1 MRLITVKRLT
11 KVTKTIDY
19 VYIFQTVTFCS
30 HYLIGRV
37 STCNHD
43 LDNSYI
49 VKTLMGNFVCAN
61 KAQIKYFT
69 VFNLLIAGKIT
80 SYEIPH
86 LEMV

>member
-19 VYIFQTVTFCS
+19 VYIFQTVTFFS
-30 HYLIGRV
+30 HYSIGRI
-37 STCNHD
+37 SMCNHD

-49 VKTLMGNFVCAN
+49 VKTLMGNLVSVN
-61 KAQIKYFT
+61 KEQIKYFT